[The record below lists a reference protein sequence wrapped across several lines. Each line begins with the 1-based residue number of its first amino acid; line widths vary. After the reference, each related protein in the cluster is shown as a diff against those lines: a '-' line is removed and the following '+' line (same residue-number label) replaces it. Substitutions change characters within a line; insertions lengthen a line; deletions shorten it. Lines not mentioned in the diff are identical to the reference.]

1 MNGTL
6 NMTKIEVYH
15 LRGEIMEDITLA
27 LVGVIMAS
35 IIVPISTI
43 AMLKVVPRNG
53 GTS

>member
-1 MNGTL
+1 ML
-6 NMTKIEVYH
+6 SEV
-15 LRGEIMEDITLA
+15 IVLA
-27 LVGVIMAS
+27 LVGIIMAS

>member
-1 MNGTL
+1 MNGISSTTNL
-6 NMTKIEVYH
+6 NLL
-15 LRGEIMEDITLA
+15 LRGDKMEHTIIA
-27 LVGVIMAS
+27 LVGIIMAS

>member
-1 MNGTL
+1 ML
-6 NMTKIEVYH
+6 NMTKVWWLL
-15 LRGEIMEDITLA
+15 LRGDNMEHTIIA
-27 LVGVIMAS
+27 LVGIIMAS

>member
-1 MNGTL
+1 MLEYTV
-6 NMTKIEVYH
+6 I
-15 LRGEIMEDITLA
+15 A
-27 LVGVIMAS
+27 LVGIIAMS

>member
-1 MNGTL
+1 MAEET
-6 NMTKIEVYH
+6 
-15 LRGEIMEDITLA
+15 TLA
-27 LVGVIMAS
+27 LVGIIMAS